1 MRIAR
6 YLTVD
11 SLDIAKRIDHRYEFV
26 EKQEETVLTSPTGE
40 EYILPER
47 YLVKVYTNISRRTLC
62 RSTGIRKVR
71 TA

>member
-1 MRIAR
+1 MKIAR

-11 SLDIAKRIDHRYEFV
+11 SLDIAKRIDNKYEFID
-26 EKQEETVLTSPTGE
+26 KQEETILTSPTGE

-47 YLVKVYTNISRRTLC
+47 YLVKIKSNISRRTLC

>member
-11 SLDIAKRIDHRYEFV
+11 NLDIAKRIDPKYEFV
-26 EKQEETVLTSPTGE
+26 EKQAETVLTSPTGE
-40 EYILPER
+40 QYILPER
-47 YLVKVYTNISRRTLC
+47 YLIKVMTNIPRRTLC

>member
-11 SLDIAKRIDHRYEFV
+11 SLDIAKRIDPNYEFI

-40 EYILPER
+40 QYILPER
-47 YLVKVYTNISRRTLC
+47 YLVKVYTSIPRRRLC
-62 RSTGIRKVR
+62 YSTGIRKVR

>member
-1 MRIAR
+1 MRTAR

-11 SLDIAKRIDHRYEFV
+11 SLDIAKRIDHKYEFIDKQV
-26 EKQEETVLTSPTGE
+26 ETILTSPTGE

-47 YLVKVYTNISRRTLC
+47 YLVKVHTSISRRTLC

-71 TA
+71 TV